1 MAGRAGRGG
10 RVRVRAAAG
19 GRATADMAVET
30 GFHEWNAP
38 SGRHRVRFQAAGPRE
53 SGVPRVLLVHGFGGN
68 CEHWRKN
75 IAALAEGGRR
85 RVLSVDLLGYGYS
98 EKPSPKGK
106 PLNSIY
112 NFENWA
118 QQLNSLLDFDLR
130 GPEDGTAAPS
140 SSSPSEGGQREQVI
154 LVANSVGCVAALQAA
169 KDLPG
174 RVQGVACLN
183 PSLRM
188 LHVDKQP
195 AMSRPFVSAFQTLL
209 RETPVGGFFF
219 SQIAKEQAVENVLK
233 EAYHDPATVTKE
245 LVDAIL
251 RPALEPGA
259 LEVFLDFISY
269 SGGPLPERLI
279 PQMDCPVLL
288 VWGEEDPWEPVKEG
302 AKWAAFPTVED
313 FVRLPGVG
321 HCPQDEAP
329 QLVNPVLDD
338 FITKHTEAPAQAAAA
353 QL

>member
-1 MAGRAGRGG
+1 M
-10 RVRVRAAAG
+10 
-19 GRATADMAVET
+19 
-30 GFHEWNAP
+30 
-38 SGRHRVRFQAAGPRE
+38 RFQAAGPRE
-53 SGVPRVLLVHGFGGN
+53 PGVPRVLLVHGFGGN

-75 IAALAEGGRR
+75 LAALAEGGGR

-118 QQLNSLLDFDLR
+118 EQLNSLLDWDLR
-130 GPEDGTAAPS
+130 GGGA
-140 SSSPSEGGQREQVI
+140 EGGEEEVV

-169 KDLPG
+169 KDMPR
-174 RVQGVACLN
+174 RVKGVACLN

-195 AMSRPFVSAFQTLL
+195 ALGRPFVSAFQTLL
-209 RETPVGGFFF
+209 RETPLGGVFFG
-219 SQIAKEQAVENVLK
+219 QIAQEKAVENVLK
-233 EAYHDPATVTKE
+233 QAYHDPNTVDQT
-245 LVDAIL
+245 LVEAIL

-279 PQMDCPVLL
+279 PEMQCPVLL
-288 VWGEEDPWEPVKEG
+288 VWGEEDPWEPVEEG
-302 AKWAAFPTVED
+302 AKWEAFPTVEA

-338 FITKHTEAPAQAAAA
+338 FIAKHTRELTPAA
-353 QL
+353 Q